1 MIHLAPTWSPAR
13 QQQVFRRVLHA
24 MSFPAGPT
32 SLADLLEPETDAMLA
47 VLSSVVDQGTTIHD
61 VDGLVSATALGLLEA
76 RWAQFDQA
84 AFVLV
89 SGAAS
94 PPTHTAPRLGD
105 TYRPDCG
112 ATLLVAVSELA
123 SDTSPLGTGR
133 DLGPTTRLTATGPGI
148 DGRASLTAVGLDHG
162 WLTARRAWLANPPAG
177 VDLILC
183 APDAIAA
190 LPRSTCLAEFS
201 HA

>member
-24 MSFPAGPT
+24 MSFPASPT

-47 VLSSVVDQGTTIHD
+47 VLSSVADQGTTIHD
-61 VDGLVSATALGLLEA
+61 ADGLISAATLGLLEVRSA
-76 RWAQFDQA
+76 EFEQA

-94 PPTHTAPRLGD
+94 APTHTTPSLGD

-112 ATLLVAVSELA
+112 ATLLVAVSDLT
-123 SDTSPLGTGR
+123 SDTSPLVADPR
-133 DLGPTTRLTATGPGI
+133 RSPTTHLTATGPGI
-148 DGRASLTAVGLDHG
+148 DGRASLNAVGLDHG
-162 WLTARRAWLANPPAG
+162 WLTARQAWLANPPAG